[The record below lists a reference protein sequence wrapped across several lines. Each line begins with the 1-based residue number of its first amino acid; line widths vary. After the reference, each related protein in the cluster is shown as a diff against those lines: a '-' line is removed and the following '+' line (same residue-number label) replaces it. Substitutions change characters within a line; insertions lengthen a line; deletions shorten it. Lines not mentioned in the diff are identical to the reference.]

1 MDYRDHIALLRAG
14 ADGPDAFLD
23 AIEERP
29 DLDHADLMA
38 FAKEQQVKP
47 WLAACAT
54 GERAASLLPP
64 DLLDDLAQAYAD
76 NAARTRRLVVQ
87 SGELQEALER
97 ADIGGL
103 FLKGLVHARW
113 LHGDPARRFQA
124 DVDLLVARRDLR
136 RTIPELGRLG
146 YDLSVDAATGQP
158 LSDRV
163 DAMLGL
169 GRDRKPRN
177 SCTLRRGERE
187 RLDLHWCIRTYY
199 QRAASR
205 DRLWRGRR
213 SVEVGGVRLET
224 PGEEDTLLVLLLNIA
239 ADLRKSRCR
248 AKLFL
253 DLYLACRQVDL
264 QDSWSGFLSRR
275 RDEGIER
282 LAVNVLALFL
292 WLWRCGPEF
301 PELRK
306 AVLERAHLIETLSS
320 EEAAIIVERPR
331 DDPANR
337 RWHTRIHASS
347 RLHEAYHRIAV
358 EPGHTLR
365 RLRRPRRGAEL
376 LTRG

>member
-1 MDYRDHIALLRAG
+1 MDYRDYISLLRAG
-14 ADGPDAFLD
+14 VDGPDAFAD
-23 AIEERP
+23 ALEECP
-29 DLDHADLMA
+29 DLDPGRLMA

-47 WLAACAT
+47 WLAVCAR
-54 GERAASLLPP
+54 GERAAGLLPEEVRTE
-64 DLLDDLAQAYAD
+64 LDQAYRD
-76 NAARTRRLVVQ
+76 NVGRAERLIAQ
-87 SGELQEALER
+87 SGELQQALE
-97 ADIGGL
+97 AAGVGPL
-103 FLKGLVHARW
+103 FLKGLVHAQW

-124 DVDLLVARRDLR
+124 DVDLLVSRRDLR
-136 RTIPELGRLG
+136 RAVQELGRLG

-158 LSDRV
+158 LSERV
-163 DAMLGL
+163 DAMLGV
-169 GRDRKPRN
+169 GPDRKPRN
-177 SCTLRRGERE
+177 SCTVRRGERE
-187 RLDLHWCIRTYY
+187 RVDLHWCIRTYY

-213 SVEVGGVRLET
+213 RIEVGGVRLET
-224 PGEEDTLLVLLLNIA
+224 PGEEDSLVVLLLNIA

-248 AKLFL
+248 AKLLL
-253 DLYLACRQVDL
+253 DLYLACRQVEL
-264 QDSWSGFLSRR
+264 PGSWSGFLSRR
-275 RDEGIER
+275 REDGIER

-292 WLWRCGPEF
+292 WIWRCGPEF

-320 EEAAIIVERPR
+320 EEAATIVERPR

-337 RWHTRIHASS
+337 RWHARIHAPS

-376 LTRG
+376 LTRS